1 MYLAAVADVFTTS
14 AYESANIGSMTST
27 ENLKLIAKDS
37 AFQKKMKETIKY
49 FVYNTVA
56 SNDMNTITTS
66 TKYIHVLTWWQ
77 IAFMA
82 AEVVFG
88 LLTLLFAVMY
98 LRNSLRK
105 KTVYVKEDK

>member
-1 MYLAAVADVFTTS
+1 M
-14 AYESANIGSMTST
+14 GSEMC
-27 ENLKLIAKDS
+27 IRDR
-37 AFQKKMKETIKY
+37 
-49 FVYNTVA
+49 YNTVA

>member
-1 MYLAAVADVFTTS
+1 
-14 AYESANIGSMTST
+14 MTST

-49 FVYNTVA
+49 FIYNTVA

-77 IAFMA
+77 IAYGSR
-82 AEVVFG
+82 EVVFG

-98 LRNSLRK
+98 LRNSLQKDSLREGGQ
-105 KTVYVKEDK
+105 VIWDI